1 MVQER
6 ISMSSMVCTK
16 CGVSSDETKP
26 MKCAKCG
33 GRDFYESKG
42 SAFSSK
48 PASHPKAEA
57 AQQTASAETPDA
69 ETVTLFDKYGGVPT
83 IAKLVRAFHAEI
95 LNRKHLAAYF
105 DGIDLAQLA
114 EHTVLYLAYVMGKPA
129 EVYTGRDM
137 YAAHAKFHIHG
148 MHYDE
153 VADVLKDV
161 LMGGGVSKP
170 DIDVIMKHVESLR
183 EMIVA

>member
-1 MVQER
+1 
-6 ISMSSMVCTK
+6 MVCSK
-16 CGVSSDETKP
+16 CGVASDETKP
-26 MKCAKCG
+26 TKCAKCG
-33 GRDFYESKG
+33 SRDFYESKG

-48 PASHPKAEA
+48 PASHPKSDEA
-57 AQQTASAETPDA
+57 QAAAVAQTEDTD
-69 ETVTLFDKYGGVPT
+69 TVTLFDKYGGVPT

-105 DGIDLAQLA
+105 DGIDLSQLA

-137 YAAHAKFHIHG
+137 YAAHSKFHIHG

-161 LMGGGVSKP
+161 LMAGGVSKP
-170 DIDVIMKHVESLR
+170 DIALIMKHVEGLR

>member
-1 MVQER
+1 
-6 ISMSSMVCTK
+6 MVCSK
-16 CGVSSDETKP
+16 CGVASDETKP

-33 GRDFYESKG
+33 NRDFYESKG

-48 PASHPKAEA
+48 PASHTKADVAHA
-57 AQQTASAETPDA
+57 AAVAQTQET
-69 ETVTLFDKYGGVPT
+69 ETVMLFDKYGGVPT

-105 DGIDLAQLA
+105 DGIDLSQLA

-170 DIDVIMKHVESLR
+170 DIAVIMKHVESLR
-183 EMIVA
+183 DMIVA